1 MSCAEL
7 RVLLRGVL
15 DHELDL
21 ADAVRVETHM
31 QTCHDCTA
39 EYRRQEAL
47 RAAIRRPEARYRA
60 PHDLRARVISAIRW
74 QTDLSWRAP
83 WWRGAVTGWMGT
95 AVSLALAASLLLVV
109 AMPGEQ
115 AIQQELISG
124 HVRSLLATHLTDV
137 TTSDEHTV
145 KPWFN
150 GKLDASPPVV
160 DLAPQSFP
168 LIGGRL
174 DYIHNRVVGA
184 LVFKHDQHVIN
195 LFVWP
200 VADLKDSGPTST
212 TREGFNLLHWT
223 CSGMNFWAVSDV
235 NPAALRRFEAA
246 YDRQTNGSSQ
256 S

>member
-1 MSCAEL
+1 MSCAQMGG
-7 RVLLRGVL
+7 LLHGML
-15 DHELDL
+15 DRQLDL

-47 RAAIRRPEARYRA
+47 RAAIRRPEPRYRA
-60 PHDLRARVISAIRW
+60 PHDLRARVTASIRL
-74 QTDLSWRAP
+74 QTDVLCQVP
-83 WWRGAVTGWMGT
+83 WWRGAVTGWLGT
-95 AVSLALAASLLLVV
+95 GVSLALAASLFFVV

-124 HVRSLLATHLTDV
+124 HVRSLLASHLTDV

-160 DLAPQSFP
+160 DLTPEGFP

-184 LVFKHDQHVIN
+184 LIFKHDQHVIN

-200 VADLKDSGPTST
+200 VADLTDSGPTST

-223 CSGMNFWAVSDV
+223 CSGMSFWAVSDV
-235 NPAALRRFEAA
+235 NPAALRRFEAD

>member
-1 MSCAEL
+1 M
-7 RVLLRGVL
+7 L
-15 DHELDL
+15 DRELDL
-21 ADAVRVETHM
+21 AAAVRVETHM
-31 QTCHDCTA
+31 QACHDCTT
-39 EYRRQEAL
+39 EYRRQGAL
-47 RAAIRRPEARYRA
+47 RAAIRRLQLRYRA
-60 PHDLRARVISAIRW
+60 PHDLRARVMTSIRL
-74 QTDLSWRAP
+74 QTDVSCRSP
-83 WWRGAVTGWMGT
+83 WWRGAVTGRLGT
-95 AVSLALAASLLLVV
+95 GASLALAASLLFVI

-124 HVRSLLATHLTDV
+124 HDRSLLASHLTDV

-150 GKLDASPPVV
+150 GKLDAAPPVV
-160 DLAPQSFP
+160 DLAPQGFP

-200 VADLKDSGPTST
+200 VADLKDSGPAST
-212 TREGFNLLHWT
+212 TREGFNVLHWT
-223 CSGMNFWAVSDV
+223 CSGMSFWAVSDV
-235 NPAALRRFEAA
+235 NPAALRRFEVE

>member
-1 MSCAEL
+1 MSCADM
-7 RVLLRGVL
+7 RVLLQGML

-21 ADAVRVETHM
+21 ADSIRVER
-31 QTCHDCTA
+31 TCRSAATVRPSTGGRGHLGRQFADQIRDTA
-39 EYRRQEAL
+39 RRKTFVRGYHRDPVAN
-47 RAAIRRPEARYRA
+47 RYVV
-60 PHDLRARVISAIRW
+60 PG
-74 QTDLSWRAP
+74 P
-83 WWRGAVTGWMGT
+83 WWRGAVTAWMGT
-95 AVSLALAASLLLVV
+95 GVSLALAASLLFVI

-124 HVRSLLATHLTDV
+124 HVRSLLASHLTDV

-160 DLAPQSFP
+160 DLAPQGFP

-200 VADLKDSGPTST
+200 IADLKDSGPTST

-223 CSGMNFWAVSDV
+223 CSGMSFWAVSDV
-235 NPAALRRFEAA
+235 NPAALRRFEAD